1 MSETSIKID
10 HIIDELLEEKK
21 FATIKDILSTI
32 NASEVIVLF
41 EHIDKKEVPVIFRLL
56 PKDTA
61 AEAFMEMDHD
71 FQELLI
77 KSFSDSELKAVLDE
91 LYANDTAD
99 IIEEMPANVVERIL
113 NQVDPAIRKD
123 INQLLQYPENSAGS
137 IMTTEYVSLRLG
149 MTVGEAINHIRNNG
163 IDKKSFY
170 ACYVTK
176 NRKLIG
182 RISVKD
188 LLLAKDDSVIID
200 DLMKTNV
207 ISVNTLDDKEEV
219 AKLLSQ
225 YNYYALPVVD
235 RDGRMVGII
244 SFDDALDV
252 MEDEATEDIEI
263 MGGMTPSEKTYLR
276 SSPLDLFRHRIG
288 WLLLLMV
295 SATFTGLIITNFEN
309 ALAVQVVLAAFIPM
323 LMDTGGNSGS
333 QSSVTIIRALS
344 LGEIEFRDI
353 PKIVFK
359 EFFTAFLCGLV
370 LSCACF
376 TKLMVI
382 DRIILGNES
391 VTLLVALTVCV
402 TMWATV
408 IIAKLIGCSLP
419 LCAKKL
425 GFDPAVMASPFITT
439 IVDAVSLLVY
449 FGIAKALLF

>member
-376 TKLMVI
+376 AKLMVI
-382 DRIILGNES
+382 DRIILGKES

>member
-10 HIIDELLEEKK
+10 HIIYELLEEKK

-61 AEAFMEMDHD
+61 ADAFMEMDHD

-149 MTVGEAINHIRNNG
+149 ITVGEAINHIRNTG
-163 IDKKSFY
+163 INKKSFY

-276 SSPLDLFRHRIG
+276 SSPLDLFKHRIG

>member
-149 MTVGEAINHIRNNG
+149 MTVGEAINHIRNTG

-376 TKLMVI
+376 AKLMVI

>member
-113 NQVDPAIRKD
+113 NQIDPAIRKD

-149 MTVGEAINHIRNNG
+149 ITVGEAINHIRNNG

-176 NRKLIG
+176 NKKLIG

-188 LLLAKDDSVIID
+188 LLLAKNDSVIID

>member
-149 MTVGEAINHIRNNG
+149 MTVGEAMNHIRNNG

-263 MGGMTPSEKTYLR
+263 MGGLTPSEKTYLR

-376 TKLMVI
+376 AKLMVI

>member
-1 MSETSIKID
+1 MKGINMQINDFENGIVNYINQSNLP
-10 HIIDELLEEKK
+10 IIMKRN
-21 FATIKDILSTI
+21 I
-32 NASEVIVLF
+32 
-41 EHIDKKEVPVIFRLL
+41 
-56 PKDTA
+56 
-61 AEAFMEMDHD
+61 
-71 FQELLI
+71 
-77 KSFSDSELKAVLDE
+77 
-91 LYANDTAD
+91 
-99 IIEEMPANVVERIL
+99 VERIL

-376 TKLMVI
+376 AKLMVI

>member
-77 KSFSDSELKAVLDE
+77 KSFSDSELKAILDE

-149 MTVGEAINHIRNNG
+149 ITVGEAINHIRNNG

-176 NRKLIG
+176 NKKLIG

-188 LLLAKDDSVIID
+188 LLLAKNDSVIID

-376 TKLMVI
+376 AKLMVI

>member
-149 MTVGEAINHIRNNG
+149 ITVGEAINHIRNNG

-176 NRKLIG
+176 NKKLIG

-188 LLLAKDDSVIID
+188 LLLAKNDSVIID

-376 TKLMVI
+376 AKLMVI
-382 DRIILGNES
+382 DRIILCNES